1 MAAVFS
7 VVMELYPRIG
17 SSVDAQLKRK
27 VTSKIDCRELVIF
40 MVLLRRLLP
49 CSFVAGPCR

>member
-49 CSFVAGPCR
+49 CSFAAGPCR